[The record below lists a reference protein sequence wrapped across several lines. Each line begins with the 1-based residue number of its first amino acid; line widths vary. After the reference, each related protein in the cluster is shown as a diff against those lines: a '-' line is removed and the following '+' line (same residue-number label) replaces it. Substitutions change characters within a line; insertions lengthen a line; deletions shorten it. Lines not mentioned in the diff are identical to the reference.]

1 MKAVVCSEYGS
12 LENLEWREIDDPEPG
27 EGEVLVDVRAA
38 GVNFPD
44 LLLVRGQYQA
54 RPDTPFVPGGEA
66 AGVVAAVGPG
76 VERVRVGDRVIA
88 MGLTG
93 AFAERWVV
101 PEASTMPIPDGVSF
115 DVAAGVAITY
125 GTSYYALEQRAGL
138 REGET
143 LLVLGAAGGVG
154 LATVELGKAM
164 GATVIAAAS
173 SAEKL
178 DAAEAAGA
186 DLRVDYSTEN
196 LKDRVKELTDGRG
209 VDVICDPVGGDFTE
223 SALRAI
229 AWNGRHLVI
238 GFAAGEIPK
247 LPANLALLK
256 GCSIVGV
263 FWGTWT
269 KKDPAGSAENFREIG
284 RWLADGTLRPRVTPY
299 PAADFADALAEID
312 ERRVI
317 GKVVLRFGDEAPA

>member
-1 MKAVVCSEYGS
+1 MKAVVCPEYGS
-12 LENLEWREIDDPEPG
+12 LENLEWREVDEPEPG
-27 EGEVLVDVRAA
+27 KGEVLVDVRAA

-88 MGLTG
+88 MGLVG
-93 AFAERWVV
+93 AWAERWVV
-101 PEASTMPIPDGVSF
+101 PAAATLPIPDGVSF
-115 DVAAGVAITY
+115 DVAAGVAIVY
-125 GTSYYALEQRAGL
+125 GTSYYALKQRAAL
-138 REGET
+138 REGEK

-154 LATVELGKAM
+154 LATVELGKAL
-164 GATVIAAAS
+164 GAKVIAAAS
-173 SAEKL
+173 SPEKL

-186 DLRVDYSTEN
+186 DLRVDYSTES
-196 LKDRVKELTDGRG
+196 LKDRVKELTAGRG
-209 VDVICDPVGGDFTE
+209 VDVIYDPVGGDLTE
-223 SALRAI
+223 AALRAI

-238 GFAAGEIPK
+238 GFATGEIPK

-269 KKDPAGSAENFREIG
+269 RKDPAGSTENFRQIAH
-284 RWLADGTLRPRVTPY
+284 WLADGTLRPRVTPY
-299 PAADFADALAEID
+299 PAADFTDALAEID

-317 GKVVLRFGDEAPA
+317 GKVVLRFADSA